1 MDLRHMRHFIA
12 VAEEL
17 HFGRAAQRLNIAQ
30 PPLSQSIQR
39 LEFNLGVQ
47 LLNRS
52 RRGVEMTE
60 AGKVFLEEARRTLM
74 HAELTRKMTQRA
86 AEQIPEVRVS
96 FVGPAL
102 YQVLPELLMRF
113 REVAPE
119 VEVRLFEQSSPDQMI
134 GLEAGDYDVGFC
146 TGTIGRFADCDSL
159 VVERAPFVAAVPG
172 DWALAERDSISLA
185 ELAEQ
190 PWIQSPSRYSI
201 YAGESMS
208 MFKRVGAMPRVV
220 QEATQTN
227 TTLSLVGVGLG
238 CAMVAA
244 TAALSQPRNVRF
256 LAIVDDDPTAQWELV
271 MIWHPRQISGR
282 AREFVEIA
290 RRHVEENPDRVAVR
304 ASTDAMS
311 EMRQKFLEE
320 GAK

>member
-39 LEFNLGVQ
+39 LELNLGVQ

-60 AGKVFLEEARRTLM
+60 AGRVFLEEARRTLR
-74 HAELTRKMTQRA
+74 HAELARKMTQRA

-102 YQVLPELLMRF
+102 YQVLPELLKRF
-113 REVAPE
+113 RMVAPD
-119 VEVRLFEQSSPDQMI
+119 VEVRLFEQPSPDQVI
-134 GLEAGDYDVGFC
+134 GVEAGDTDVGFC
-146 TGTIGRFADCDSL
+146 TGATAISDECETL
-159 VVERAPFVAAVPG
+159 VVERAPFVAAVPA
-172 DWALAERDSISLA
+172 DWPLARQDSITLM

-190 PWIQSPSRYSI
+190 PWIQSPPKYSAAA
-201 YAGESMS
+201 YESMS
-208 MFKRVGAMPRVV
+208 MFKSAGVIPKVV

-227 TTLSLVGVGLG
+227 TTLSLVGAGLG
-238 CAMVAA
+238 CAMVTA
-244 TAALSQPRNVRF
+244 TAALAQPRNVRI
-256 LAIVDDDPTAQWELV
+256 LPITGGDVPIAQWELV
-271 MIWHPRQISGR
+271 MIWHPKQIGIR
-282 AREFVEIA
+282 AREFVETGCKY
-290 RRHVEENPDRVAVR
+290 VEDL
-304 ASTDAMS
+304 
-311 EMRQKFLEE
+311 EMRPPLAP
-320 GAK
+320 GMG